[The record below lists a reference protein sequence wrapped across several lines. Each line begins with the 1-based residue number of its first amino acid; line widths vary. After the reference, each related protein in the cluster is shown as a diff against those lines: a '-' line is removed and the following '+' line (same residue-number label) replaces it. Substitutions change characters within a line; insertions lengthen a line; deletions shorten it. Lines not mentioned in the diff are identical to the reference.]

1 MLTKPYIVFKYN
13 NVMQLVMKSQNM
25 LYIWRMEHI
34 FPYS

>member
-1 MLTKPYIVFKYN
+1 
-13 NVMQLVMKSQNM
+13 MQLVMKSQNM